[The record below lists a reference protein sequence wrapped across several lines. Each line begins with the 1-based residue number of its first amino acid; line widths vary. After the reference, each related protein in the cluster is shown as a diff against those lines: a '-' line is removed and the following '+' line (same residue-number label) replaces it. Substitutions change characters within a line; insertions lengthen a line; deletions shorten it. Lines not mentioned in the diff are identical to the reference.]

1 MDVEGDDRAD
11 AAADAEAFGQA
22 LRGERLNGE
31 YVEAEGEAVLVDR
44 PPHPA
49 ADAEVEPKPV
59 PAAAPVADED
69 LGVCRVP
76 ALGAGVSA
84 QDAAE
89 SHEPADAHSPTVAGP
104 PGDSH
109 VDGGRRRDAVP
120 VAAEVEAIVVAAAEF
135 ELGLVGTGLGEGEA
149 PRDEDEEPREQAT
162 GW

>member
-1 MDVEGDDRAD
+1 MLYPSAPRSYTDPFPLGWPGRHLTRSEAPGEQDGRVDVEGDDRAD

-69 LGVCRVP
+69 LWAYVGCRRSAP
-76 ALGAGVSA
+76 AC
-84 QDAAE
+84 
-89 SHEPADAHSPTVAGP
+89 PRRTPPSPTSPRTLIPQRSLVHLVIRTSTVG
-104 PGDSH
+104 
-109 VDGGRRRDAVP
+109 VDGTP
-120 VAAEVEAIVVAAAEF
+120 YQS
-135 ELGLVGTGLGEGEA
+135 L
-149 PRDEDEEPREQAT
+149 PRSKP
-162 GW
+162 